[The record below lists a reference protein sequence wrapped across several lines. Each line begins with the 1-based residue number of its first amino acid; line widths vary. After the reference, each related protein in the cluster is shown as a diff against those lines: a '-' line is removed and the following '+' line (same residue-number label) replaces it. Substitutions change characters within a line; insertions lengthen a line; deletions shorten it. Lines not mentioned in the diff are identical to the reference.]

1 MDKRIGF
8 IGIILEDRET
18 QVDSVNKILFEFAE
32 VIIGRIGLPY
42 RERGCSVI
50 TLIVDATTDEVGA
63 ITGKLGKIEGISV
76 KSALSKRR
84 SL

>member
-1 MDKRIGF
+1 MDKRVGF
-8 IGIILEDRET
+8 IGIILEDRER

-42 RERGCSVI
+42 KERGCSVI

-76 KSALSKRR
+76 KSALSKGR